1 MAKSNGSHRAQQNE
15 SSYANEANDMVASMT
30 RQQLVLTE
38 NWMAQIFRVSESFQ
52 RTQQQFSERAAMLHG
67 QAAENLG
74 RATNATEL
82 GYIQSNLL
90 MSWMQ
95 EAVRFYL
102 DMTMMGAK
110 LGTETLHPDNNSAA
124 ATTAETV
131 NGAARNAMGAAAPMM
146 QAWQM
151 LFTPPLGGLRH

>member
-1 MAKSNGSHRAQQNE
+1 MAKSNGAHRAQQND

-74 RATNATEL
+74 RATNAAEL

-90 MSWMQ
+90 MSWVQ
-95 EAVRFYL
+95 EAARFYL
-102 DMTMMGAK
+102 DMTMIGAK
-110 LGTETLHPDNNSAA
+110 LGTETLRPDNNAA
-124 ATTAETV
+124 AAATAETV
-131 NGAARNAMGAAAPMM
+131 NGATRNAMGAAAPMM